1 MRREEIMF
9 VGYCYLWE
17 PQDWKENDLE
27 FVKHTMANETIP
39 TNNPTK
45 IAHWH
50 KLSLSSQ
57 QSLQF

>member
-1 MRREEIMF
+1 MF
-9 VGYCYLWE
+9 VGYCYMWE

-45 IAHWH
+45 IAYRH